1 MSRTTSTVARHALA
15 YATGS
20 VVGGMT
26 RAILL
31 PVIAR
36 RLAPEEFGVFALL
49 LAATN
54 FLHLIFEWGLVT
66 ALIKFHHET
75 DDASERRRLVS
86 TVFLV
91 IPIVDALLALA
102 LIQFRGFASVVLF
115 GNDQYA
121 SLVVIAI
128 AIAYFGAQ
136 FQIFLS
142 QVRAQNRSRDFVIYM
157 AVKGVVSLGLTLWL
171 VLGLDGGVRGF
182 LLGTLA
188 GPAAVSIFAI
198 AVLLVRTGV
207 DVKGARARLRRL
219 LGFGLPLVP
228 AALGLWALTH
238 VDTYLLRVLG
248 DLHAVGVYGFA
259 SELCLPIALLMTS
272 IHLAWPSFAFARARQ
287 ADGAEQIA
295 KVFRHLFVLLVGGAL
310 AVSVLRR
317 EILAVVGT
325 EAFHES
331 ARVLPLL
338 TLATVIYGASQ
349 AFSTGLQVAGDT
361 RRLPFFV
368 LLASITNALLN
379 VLLIPMFR
387 EMGAAAATVVT
398 NVLLCALV
406 LRESNRQFPIPFE
419 LGRIARVL
427 VGAAVVLLAADALGE
442 RPLAV
447 GIPVRVALLAV
458 FAPMLVILGALSARE
473 LRALPSALA
482 EVARGRAA

>member
-1 MSRTTSTVARHALA
+1 
-15 YATGS
+15 
-20 VVGGMT
+20 
-26 RAILL
+26 
-31 PVIAR
+31 
-36 RLAPEEFGVFALL
+36 
-49 LAATN
+49 
-54 FLHLIFEWGLVT
+54 
-66 ALIKFHHET
+66 
-75 DDASERRRLVS
+75 
-86 TVFLV
+86 
-91 IPIVDALLALA
+91 
-102 LIQFRGFASVVLF
+102 
-115 GNDQYA
+115 
-121 SLVVIAI
+121 
-128 AIAYFGAQ
+128 
-136 FQIFLS
+136 
-142 QVRAQNRSRDFVIYM
+142 
-157 AVKGVVSLGLTLWL
+157 
-171 VLGLDGGVRGF
+171 
-182 LLGTLA
+182 
-188 GPAAVSIFAI
+188 
-198 AVLLVRTGV
+198 
-207 DVKGARARLRRL
+207 
-219 LGFGLPLVP
+219 
-228 AALGLWALTH
+228 
-238 VDTYLLRVLG
+238 
-248 DLHAVGVYGFA
+248 VYGFA